1 MRHVEMQLV
10 KKYDQVIKTLQ
21 ETMETGLNFTNKTL
35 FYVFIS
41 MYTRIFLYVIMYVF
55 LYLCVMFCLERRVNK
70 QKTDLLEEHI
80 ANITRQ
86 LQTLVQR
93 SVDFPPTQG
102 KKFIFG
108 NKLGSVLKFNGCHFV
123 IRGFFKIKSC
133 QPASLP
139 AWQNT

>member
-55 LYLCVMFCLERRVNK
+55 LYLCVMFCLERRVGK
-70 QKTDLLEEHI
+70 QTKD
-80 ANITRQ
+80 
-86 LQTLVQR
+86 
-93 SVDFPPTQG
+93 
-102 KKFIFG
+102 
-108 NKLGSVLKFNGCHFV
+108 
-123 IRGFFKIKSC
+123 
-133 QPASLP
+133 
-139 AWQNT
+139 